1 MSYKLFFIIKN
12 YKIKKDK
19 KLYAWDRKIKKNTK
33 NSLKKRKKCLY
44 FFNIIKIIIEIWKKK
59 IIIKVYNYKHMIY
72 VMRLDGKKY
81 WVNPHMIESME
92 STPDLTLTMLS
103 GRKIIVKNSPEDLIE
118 KIIKYR
124 RDIGIERQEVL

>member
-1 MSYKLFFIIKN
+1 MK
-12 YKIKKDK
+12 KKD
-19 KLYAWDRKIKKNTK
+19 
-33 NSLKKRKKCLY
+33 
-44 FFNIIKIIIEIWKKK
+44 
-59 IIIKVYNYKHMIY
+59 YNYCKYKKHMID

-92 STPDLTLTMLS
+92 PTPDLTLTMLS

>member
-1 MSYKLFFIIKN
+1 ME
-12 YKIKKDK
+12 KKD
-19 KLYAWDRKIKKNTK
+19 
-33 NSLKKRKKCLY
+33 
-44 FFNIIKIIIEIWKKK
+44 
-59 IIIKVYNYKHMIY
+59 YNYY
-72 VMRLDGKKY
+72 KY
-81 WVNPHMIESME
+81 KNME